1 MEELKRFR
9 QFLAEGQINE
19 NIEQI
24 FKDTYEGYAEG
35 FQGDPDEV
43 DEFTWEAEEMTNPEN
58 YEDDRIAQFKAMQDY
73 LKKNKQYADTIYG
86 AKVTFTLEPNGE
98 DIKMISDPTGGK
110 QMNESELPKDS
121 PAMEKNGI
129 QDFLSRLIPEEWPG
143 SWQGDIN
150 TGTFTAPYEHTMLVA
165 EPDEVEDYL
174 HGYGGEETIDQL
186 PTEWVK
192 VEEYTTGKH
201 SGTDY
206 QVMIFAKH
214 VPGKGIYMAATTDA
228 ISDVSEVNKQVERSL
243 KERSTP
249 IVSRGK
255 AFIKY
260 NDLGP
265 RTTAADIKKWVDD
278 NFEKYAIK
286 GDDKS
291 EVLKTL
297 TAYNDELMS

>member
-43 DEFTWEAEEMTNPEN
+43 DEFTWEAEEMTDPEN

-73 LKKNKQYADTIYG
+73 LKKNKQYTDTIYD

-98 DIKMISDPTGGK
+98 DIKMVSDPSS
-110 QMNESELPKDS
+110 QMEGFD
-121 PAMEKNGI
+121 
-129 QDFLSRLIPEEWPG
+129 
-143 SWQGDIN
+143 
-150 TGTFTAPYEHTMLVA
+150 
-165 EPDEVEDYL
+165 
-174 HGYGGEETIDQL
+174 
-186 PTEWVK
+186 
-192 VEEYTTGKH
+192 
-201 SGTDY
+201 
-206 QVMIFAKH
+206 
-214 VPGKGIYMAATTDA
+214 
-228 ISDVSEVNKQVERSL
+228 KQVERFP